1 MKPTR
6 AALLFAGTLLAGTLT
21 LAAPAAAEPGEH
33 PCHPHADPT
42 VIVGSLGN
50 DRLVGTPCA
59 NTIYGL
65 PGNDVLVGRAGED
78 SLLGGRGNDRL
89 RAIDGEADV
98 VRGGAGF
105 DRCRG
110 DRLLDLF
117 VRCEVVVAV
126 SLP

>member
-1 MKPTR
+1 MRTR
-6 AALLFAGTLLAGTLT
+6 LATPLLAALLATAGLG
-21 LAAPAAAEPGEH
+21 LAATPAAAAH

-42 VIVGSLGN
+42 VIVGTLGN

-78 SLLGGRGNDRL
+78 TLAGGRGNDRL

-105 DRCRG
+105 DRCRV
-110 DRLLDLF
+110 DQFDSAL
-117 VRCEVVVAV
+117 RCEVVVAV
-126 SLP
+126 VVP